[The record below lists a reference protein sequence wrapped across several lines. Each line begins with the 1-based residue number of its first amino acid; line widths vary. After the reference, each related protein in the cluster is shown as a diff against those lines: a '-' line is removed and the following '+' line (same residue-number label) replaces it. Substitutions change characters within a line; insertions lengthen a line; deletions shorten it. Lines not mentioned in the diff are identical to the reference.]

1 MKSVISGVAITLV
14 AIVLG
19 LGIISPAAAAETTH
33 ILFQGC
39 ETSTGSSVSCTVV
52 WDANGNGLCDD
63 SDTIIN
69 IMIQEQ
75 YVSLLQEKLSPCGQV

>member
-14 AIVLG
+14 AVVLG
-19 LGIISPAAAAETTH
+19 LGIISPAAAETTH

-52 WDANGNGLCDD
+52 WDANGNGLCED
-63 SDTIIN
+63 SDIIIN
-69 IMIQEQ
+69 LMIQEQ